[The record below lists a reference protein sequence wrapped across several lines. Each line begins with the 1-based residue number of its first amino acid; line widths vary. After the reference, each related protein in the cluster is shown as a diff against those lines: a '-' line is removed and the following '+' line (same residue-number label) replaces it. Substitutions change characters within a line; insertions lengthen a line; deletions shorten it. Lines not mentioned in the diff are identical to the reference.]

1 MKRLT
6 FSFYVLFLMCID
18 PNQGR
23 SQLQMAGGEAKYKFI
38 NKKIKIIKISLNFFL
53 QKVNYKFCMLPKTLI
68 NL

>member
-1 MKRLT
+1 
-6 FSFYVLFLMCID
+6 MCID